1 MNTVN
6 NPKPSNKFP
15 LLILLGVLLIGIPVT
30 VVALQQTQF
39 FQQFAWAT
47 RQSAFSECSPEKKSA
62 VINVQFTNTEDT
74 KSMDVTAKDI
84 QSGKT
89 VDLGTIKPKETKKGQ
104 IVTESKELA
113 SGVVQFTLRWT
124 DGSAGVD
131 TRTATYEAVQSCE
144 DHPPF
149 CPANP
154 DIKAGLC
161 KWEQVEGA
169 TGYEVEVVESANGT
183 VIKQEV
189 TSATTSQSAFMMI
202 PGRGYEC
209 KVTPINACGK
219 GPTVKS
225 PEKICKAPEPTPTV
239 PACPA
244 EPLKQGVCKWDA
256 LEEANEYKVTVKD
269 NENGQTV
276 SSGTVKAPNTNYKFT
291 ADPVKKYV
299 CNVVPVGKCSEGPPA
314 ESPPTSCTV
323 PSGSPAPSPTPS
335 PTAPAPPP
343 SVTPTTPPPSATPT
357 TPPPSATPTTPP
369 PSPTPTVPPSP
380 TPTRPAPTPTPVV
393 IVRIPPNNL
402 PPQNNPP
409 QQPPVILQQ
418 PPANSARPPVGAAQ
432 PPAVIQQ
439 PAAPVVQQQVTPAP
453 TMKPTGALSNSLVLV
468 GASIILLIAGSLVFF
483 II

>member
-1 MNTVN
+1 MN
-6 NPKPSNKFP
+6 NPKPSNKIP
-15 LLILLGVLLIGIPVT
+15 LVILLGVLLIGIPLT

-47 RQSAFSECSPEKKSA
+47 RQAASSECSLENKSA

-74 KSMDVTAKDI
+74 KSMDVIAKDV

-89 VDLGTIKPKETKKGQ
+89 VDLGTVKPKETKKGQ
-104 IVTESKELA
+104 IITESKELA
-113 SGVVQFTLRWT
+113 SGVVQFTLKWT
-124 DGSAGVD
+124 DGSSGVD

-144 DHPPF
+144 EHPPF

-154 DIKAGLC
+154 DIKEGLC
-161 KWEQVEGA
+161 KWEPVDGA
-169 TGYEVEVVESANGT
+169 TGYEIEVVESANGN
-183 VIKQEV
+183 VVKQEV
-189 TSATTSQSAFMMI
+189 TSATASQSAFMMI

-225 PEKICKAPEPTPTV
+225 PEKVCKAPDPTPTI

-256 LEEANEYKVTVKD
+256 LEGAEEYKITVKD
-269 NENGQTV
+269 NETGQTV
-276 SSGTVKAPNTNYKFT
+276 SSGTVKAPATDFKFT
-291 ADPVKKYV
+291 ADPIKEYV
-299 CNVVPVGKCSEGPPA
+299 CSVVPVGKCSEGPPA
-314 ESPPTSCTV
+314 ESPPTACTV
-323 PSGSPAPSPTPS
+323 PSVSPSPSPSVSPSPTV
-335 PTAPAPPP
+335 PA
-343 SVTPTTPPPSATPT
+343 
-357 TPPPSATPTTPP
+357 PSATPTTPP
-369 PSPTPTVPPSP
+369 PSPTPTTPPTPTLTPTVPPSP

-409 QQPPVILQQ
+409 QQPPVIVQQ
-418 PPANSARPPVGAAQ
+418 PPANTAQPPVGAAQ
-432 PPAVIQQ
+432 PPVVVQQ
-439 PAAPVVQQQVTPAP
+439 PAAPQTQIQATPAP
-453 TMKPTGALSNSLVLV
+453 TMKPTGALTNSLVLV
-468 GASIILLIAGSLVFF
+468 GASIVLLIAGAMAFF